1 MGFARLS
8 PQADKDPSPEGA
20 PCGAFVGLSPFSGA
34 PWELW
39 RVFLSSVGAPCVM
52 RRSKFEAT
60 AALARDL
67 ISAAVVNT
75 LDAPVPTE
83 PGAYL
88 LIMEMSDPVPLEI
101 RALGTA
107 ALPAGRYAYA
117 GSAWG
122 PGGIRARIIRHLKV
136 DKKRHWHIDHLTA
149 VAPPIEVI
157 AFPGRNECDILAE
170 ILARP
175 GASIP
180 VSGFGSSDCRD
191 CPAHL
196 VQLA

>member
-1 MGFARLS
+1 MPKVLS
-8 PQADKDPSPEGA
+8 V
-20 PCGAFVGLSPFSGA
+20 VGDA
-34 PWELW
+34 
-39 RVFLSSVGAPCVM
+39 
-52 RRSKFEAT
+52 
-60 AALARDL
+60 
-67 ISAAVVNT
+67 

-88 LIMEMSDPVPLEI
+88 LIMETSDPVPLEI
-101 RALGTA
+101 HTLATA
-107 ALPAGRYAYA
+107 ALPAGRYAYVGNA
-117 GSAWG
+117 CG
-122 PGGIRARIIRHLKV
+122 PGGIRARVIRHLRA

-149 VAPPIEVI
+149 AVAPIEVI

-180 VSGFGSSDCRD
+180 VPGFGSSDCYN

-196 VQLA
+196 VRLA